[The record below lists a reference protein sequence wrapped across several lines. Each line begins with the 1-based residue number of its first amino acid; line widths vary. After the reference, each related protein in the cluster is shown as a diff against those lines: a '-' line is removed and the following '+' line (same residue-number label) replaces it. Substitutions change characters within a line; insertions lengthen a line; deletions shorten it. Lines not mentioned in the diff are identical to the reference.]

1 MTVVVDDG
9 RGVES
14 AWTRVRVR
22 AAAVRPAWK
31 ALAAYLLY
39 QALAFGLLGF
49 HAASRFSSVHVG
61 IADPD
66 SSAYRWFLTWTP
78 WAISHQLNPVHTGSV
93 FAPDGVSLSWT
104 AFIPGPALVMW
115 PITRLFGSLASLNL
129 LLVAAPALAGWA
141 AYLVCHRVTHRFWAS
156 VAGGYLFGFSAYL
169 VANVA
174 GFVNLAL
181 VFPIPLLVYLVI
193 RDVEG
198 SVGPVSF
205 VAGFT
210 ALLVGLFSIST
221 ELFGTAAIFGA
232 IAFGGAFL
240 FAAELRRRMVRTAG
254 RVLLSGALA
263 AILLIPYLIE
273 VLRHTPPELFRE
285 LDKIA
290 AADLSSFVVPP
301 RYELLGGNAA
311 ADLLSRLTAYPRSN
325 SLGYVGIA
333 VLATIAGYAITE
345 RRRRETWPLVGF
357 VGLVWLLTLGHV
369 LRIGGHET
377 VWLPASL
384 LGTLGILQQA
394 IPVRFAVYAS
404 LAIALIA
411 ALWLS
416 RAGGRWGWV
425 RWVIVG
431 LSVVSLLPRPTD
443 PVVAR
448 EVPAF
453 VSSGQVRDVLRRG
466 ENVYVIPRIKG
477 DEMLWQSDSD
487 FWFRLAQGYVG
498 PVPSGVDPGPMA
510 DGLHLIPSSSRPS
523 ATGFAT
529 WLRDHDVTAVVLDD
543 RARRRYGDLLSEA
556 GLAQVFA
563 GGGVSVWR
571 PPAAGLTE
579 P

>member
-1 MTVVVDDG
+1 V
-9 RGVES
+9 
-14 AWTRVRVR
+14 
-22 AAAVRPAWK
+22 WK

-39 QALAFGLLGF
+39 QALAFGLFGLR
-49 HAASRFSSVHVG
+49 AAPRFTSVHVG

-66 SSAYRWFLTWTP
+66 SSAYQWWLTWTP
-78 WAISHQLNPVHTGSV
+78 WAISHHLNPVHTGYV

-156 VAGGYLFGFSAYL
+156 VAGGYLFGFSAYV

-174 GFVNLAL
+174 GFVNLVL

-198 SVGPVSF
+198 SVGPVTF

-221 ELFGTAAIFGA
+221 ELFGTATIFGA

-240 FAAELRRRMVRTAG
+240 FAADLRRRMVRTAG
-254 RVLLSGALA
+254 LVLVSGALA

-273 VLRHTPPELFRE
+273 IVRHTPPELFRP

-301 RYELLGGNAA
+301 RYELLGGSAA
-311 ADLLSRLTAYPRSN
+311 ADLLSRLTEYPRSN
-325 SLGYVGIA
+325 SLGYVGIV
-333 VLATIAGYAITE
+333 VLAMIAGYAITE

-357 VGLVWLLTLGHV
+357 VGLVWLLSLGHV

-384 LGTLGILQQA
+384 LGHLGILQQA
-394 IPVRFAVYAS
+394 IPVRFSVYSS
-404 LAIALIA
+404 LAIGVIA

-416 RAGGRWGWV
+416 RAGGRWAWV

-431 LSVVSLLPRPTD
+431 LGVLSLTPRPTD
-443 PVVAR
+443 PVVPR
-448 EVPAF
+448 GVPAF
-453 VSSGQVRDVLRRG
+453 VSSGQVRDVLRQG
-466 ENVYVIPRIKG
+466 ENVYVIPRTKG

-498 PVPSGVDPGPMA
+498 PVPSA
-510 DGLHLIPSSSRPS
+510 S
-523 ATGFAT
+523 T
-529 WLRDHDVTAVVLDD
+529 
-543 RARRRYGDLLSEA
+543 
-556 GLAQVFA
+556 
-563 GGGVSVWR
+563 
-571 PPAAGLTE
+571 
-579 P
+579 